1 MTGYA
6 NVAGNDDD
14 FDAEKLLAQASMA
27 APVVEEVEEE
37 DEDETAEIKRAK
49 LIINVLG

>member
-6 NVAGNDDD
+6 TVAGNDDD
-14 FDAEKLLAQASMA
+14 FDAEKLLAQATMA
-27 APVVEEVEEE
+27 PAPAVEEEEE